1 MKNLGTLFSCALLL
15 VSLVS
20 CIPSFRPVSDTNET
34 ENPKFTGTWG
44 NEDNLYDVS
53 LGDGFYKILCT
64 GKDYSVDYKM
74 ILSKVDDEVYA
85 SIGLRRES
93 DINKEF
99 EAFETFA
106 LPIYRL
112 YRIEVSDSEIKLIWP
127 MNDDGKIPTP
137 EGINTAVLSD
147 NDFVICEKDG
157 SKIKDWIRKNK
168 ELFKIKSAKA
178 SWGDTQN
185 VFTFKRVEKKDAKT
199 ESK

>member
-1 MKNLGTLFSCALLL
+1 MKNLVTLFSCALLL

-20 CIPSFRPVSDTNET
+20 CIPSFRPVSDKNET
-34 ENPKFTGTWG
+34 ENPKLAGIWG
-44 NEDNLYDVS
+44 SEDNLYDVS
-53 LGDGFYKILCT
+53 PGNGFYKILCT
-64 GKDYSVDYKM
+64 AEEYSVEYKM
-74 ILSKVDDEVYA
+74 ILSKIDDEVYA
-85 SIGLRRES
+85 SIGLNRDG
-93 DINKEF
+93 DINKGF
-99 EAFETFA
+99 QAFETFA
-106 LPIYRL
+106 LPIFRL
-112 YRIEVSDSEIKLIWP
+112 YRIEVSDSEIKLVWP
-127 MNDDGKIPTP
+127 MNDDGKIPSP